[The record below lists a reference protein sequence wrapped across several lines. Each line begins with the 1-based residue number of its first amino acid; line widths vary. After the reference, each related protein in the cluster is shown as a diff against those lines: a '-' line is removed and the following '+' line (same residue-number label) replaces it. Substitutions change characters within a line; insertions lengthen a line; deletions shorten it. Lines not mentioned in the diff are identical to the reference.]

1 MAQQKPVVKKTT
13 KPKLGGEIG
22 RPPFDKKSPVTYL
35 PGRKATNVPKG
46 KFGKTISK
54 AQNGIEKTGAVKV
67 TDSTKPSK
75 VVYPG
80 YRPPRVPTTAK
91 SKYDTETIKKTFNQ
105 DGTVKKAKSGGSFP
119 DLNKDGKVTRADI
132 LKGRGVIAKKGATI
146 KKAKSGTKVKKAFL
160 GSVLGGVG
168 KSLLGGGG
176 MGGMLGGLGLDKIM
190 GSLGKKG
197 LGTKTPSFDPVVSK
211 SMKKGGKVSK
221 SMKSGGSMKKCK
233 GGC

>member
-1 MAQQKPVVKKTT
+1 MKTMKK
-13 KPKLGGEIG
+13 E
-22 RPPFDKKSPVTYL
+22 
-35 PGRKATNVPKG
+35 
-46 KFGKTISK
+46 
-54 AQNGIEKTGAVKV
+54 QNGIEKTGAVKV

-105 DGTVKKAKSGGSFP
+105 DGTVKKAKSGKSFP

-146 KKAKSGTKVKKAFL
+146 KKAKAGTKVKKAFL
-160 GSVLGGVG
+160 GDMLGGGVG
-168 KSLLGGGG
+168 KSLLGGAVGG
-176 MGGMLGGLGLDKIM
+176 FLGGGGLNKIM
-190 GSLGKKG
+190 GAFKNKG
-197 LGTKTPSFDPVVSK
+197 LGKPKNPLADP
-211 SMKKGGKVSK
+211 MVSK

-233 GGC
+233 YGCK